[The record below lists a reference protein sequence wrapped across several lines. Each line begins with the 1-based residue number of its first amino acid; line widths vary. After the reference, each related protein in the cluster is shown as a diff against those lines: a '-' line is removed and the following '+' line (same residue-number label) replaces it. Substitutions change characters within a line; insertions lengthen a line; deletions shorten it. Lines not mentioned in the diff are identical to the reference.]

1 MGRWTLYLLVGVVL
15 AVLTASCY
23 AQKVNHCLAARAN
36 TCSAC
41 IQSGKGCAYC
51 PDEIFDGPRCDLL
64 ENIIDHG
71 CNSAMTAE
79 SSMSIERNQRIDVLM
94 KRPQVAPQ
102 EMSMTLLPGEEREIE
117 MEVFE
122 PAKGPLDLYILM
134 DFSNSMEDDLDN
146 LKRMGAELA
155 ELVGKLSDDYTIGF
169 GKFVDKV
176 VEPQTDMRPSKL
188 AQPWPNSDPPF
199 SFRNVITLTS
209 DLPSFTQK
217 LQKERISGNL
227 DAPEGGFDAIL
238 QAAVCGEKIGWRD
251 HATHLLVFSTES
263 AFHYEADGA
272 NVLAGIMPRN
282 DEQCHLDPQGK
293 YTEDTRQ
300 DYPSVPTLVRLLGK
314 HNIIPIFAV
323 TNHSFT
329 YYQKLHEYFP
339 IAELGLLQEDSANI
353 LSILEKAFENIRSK
367 ISIRAEDRPKA
378 IEAQV
383 LSYSGSVAQAG
394 TFKVKPG
401 EIGKFKVRVKANEM
415 VGEAHV
421 CKLEQGDKQGKMR
434 VKPTTFSTALNI
446 NAEVLCKICDCE
458 KTPFP
463 NAVRCT
469 GHGDLVCGK
478 CQCYDGWLGPFC
490 NCSASAS
497 TDAGTSCRGPGVEEP
512 CSGRG
517 DCLCGTCVCYNTD
530 QYEGPLCQFDKSQC
544 QRYGGFLCNDRGRC
558 FMGQC
563 ACAEGWEG
571 PACECPM
578 SNQTCLDTKGGVCN
592 GRGVCK
598 CGRCKCQDSG
608 LPMTPTCEANFQAQ
622 LGMCE
627 DKRSCVQCQAWK
639 TGEKK
644 GGDKCDQCQFKVTMV
659 DELKENKE
667 VIEACSFRDEDD
679 DCTYHYTVDYPE
691 DQTGKELEVQVL
703 KKKDCPPAGFL
714 WLIPLIMFLMLLL
727 GLLSLCCWKYCA
739 CCKSCL
745 ALLPCCGR
753 GRTVGFKE
761 DQYTLRQSLL
771 TSDHLDTPLV
781 RTGPPKSTDVV
792 RWKITDN
799 VHRSPNHPLAQVQ
812 ANPKETIQFPL
823 SLRLNRLFTD
833 SLSQPDA
840 RDTEMLRR
848 EVDDN
853 LNEVYKQV
861 PGAQRVQNTTF
872 RLQRNAG
879 KRNEHT
885 IVDTVLSAP
894 RSSYPNIVKLT
905 EKNVQSGNFQD
916 LKVVPGYYTVATD
929 REAAGAVEFQEG
941 VEAVD
946 VRVPLFIKEED
957 EDKKQLLVEAVDVPL
972 GIAEI
977 GKRFVNITVIKEHAK
992 CVMSFLQPAYTYSRQ
1007 DRVANVPISREIIED
1022 GHAQVSYRTR
1032 DLTAKDKKDYVT
1044 VDGDLSYGPGET
1056 QQTVPVRLLELGEG
1070 DGLLK
1075 DTQVKQFVMDLSN
1088 PRQGAKLGRYPRTT
1102 VTITDQPEPSVV
1114 MFMKSTQNFSTSDP
1128 TYSIPVVRTRNKE
1141 APATVHWRTRNAKR
1155 FELSGPL
1162 KFGPGETEKN
1172 IVIDPR
1178 SHPGPIKPET
1188 FQLELFDPSTKAVV
1202 GERKT
1207 TMVTVTDGGVPENV
1221 QIQQSMG
1228 FINQTAT
1235 SPGGRLYP
1243 PTNVKAKATGPRSIR
1258 LNWDPLGR
1266 PLGYKV
1272 KYWIYGDPEADAQ
1285 VMDVKTTHAELANLY
1300 PYCDYEMKVCGY
1312 NGLGDGSYSDMV
1324 PCQTLEDVPSEPGR
1338 LAFNVIS
1345 PTVTQVSWAEPAET
1359 NGVITAYE
1367 VLYTPINDDTKP
1379 MGAAK
1384 KVKIDNPKKRMLLI
1398 ENLQLAQTY
1407 CYKVRAKNSVG
1418 WGPFK
1423 EATIN
1428 LASQPTRPMSI
1439 PIIPD
1444 IPIVDAEAGD
1454 EYDGYLMYS
1463 SEVMRS
1469 PTGSKRPSVSDEE
1482 PTNGRLE
1489 QNFLF
1494 PGGNNSMSR
1503 SAKMSSSS
1511 YSQVSPM
1518 STLSSSHRG
1527 GAGGSMTTEST
1538 TTYLSGQ
1545 GGNSL
1550 SRTQVIGGGTRTE
1563 NVVMRKRSEN
1573 RGYYEYDDNIRDS
1586 IVIGDLPSGLSGYTD
1601 GQSTY
1606 GFSPAQSQYAYSM
1619 SQAFRARTQSE
1630 DVNDALLNLDRVLQ
1644 ESPLAPG
1651 VPDTPT
1657 RLIFSALGPTAL
1669 KISWQ
1674 EPHCDRDVLG
1684 YCVLY
1689 QLLNG
1694 GDVKRI
1700 NMSSPADN
1708 SVVVQDLLPNHS
1720 YLFKV
1725 KAQSQEGWGQEREGV
1740 ITIES
1745 AVDPNS
1751 PLSPM
1756 PGSPF
1761 TLSTPSAPGPL
1772 VFTALSP
1779 EALQLSWE
1787 KPRKPNG
1794 DILGYVVTCE
1804 HLHGGG
1810 DVRSF
1815 QVSGDSAETSL
1826 MVPDLIENMPYKF
1839 KVQARTTEGFG
1850 PEREGIIT
1858 IESQDGGDMSQ
1869 LGGLG
1874 GMSQLGGLG
1883 GMSQLGGL
1891 GGMSQLGGL
1900 GGMSQLG
1907 GLGGMSQLGGLGG
1920 MSQLGGLG
1928 GMSQLGGLGGM
1939 SQLGGLGGMSQY
1951 SSQSSTKRDVY
1962 QLPTEGSTHTNV
1974 THTMINDPSTHTNVT
1989 HTMINDPYHSGDGMI
2004 MMGHTETSGMVTR
2017 HVTKEVVQRSMQV
2030 AGTSSV
2036 TKKVERSVY
2045 KS

>member
-1 MGRWTLYLLVGVVL
+1 
-15 AVLTASCY
+15 
-23 AQKVNHCLAARAN
+23 
-36 TCSAC
+36 
-41 IQSGKGCAYC
+41 IQ
-51 PDEIFDGPRCDLL
+51 IFDGPRCDLL
-64 ENIIDHG
+64 GNIIDHG
-71 CNSAMTAE
+71 CNGAVTAE
-79 SSMSIERNQRIDVLM
+79 GSMSMERVSSVIITNQKIDMLM
-94 KRPQVAPQ
+94 KRSQVAPQ
-102 EMSMTLLPGEEREIE
+102 DMSMTLLPGEEREIE

-134 DFSNSMEDDLDN
+134 DFSNSMKDDLDN

-155 ELVGKLSDDYTIGF
+155 DLVGKLSDDYTIGF

-176 VEPQTDMRPSKL
+176 VEPQTDMRPIKL

-199 SFRNVITLTS
+199 SFRNVITLTP
-209 DLPSFTQK
+209 DLQSFTQK

-238 QAAVCGEKIGWRD
+238 QATVCGEKIGWRD

-263 AFHYEADGA
+263 AFHYESDGA

-282 DEQCHLDPQGK
+282 DEQCHLDPDGK

-329 YYQKLHEYFP
+329 YYEKLHEYFP

-353 LSILEKAFENIRSK
+353 LNILEKAFENIRSK

-401 EIGKFKVRVKANEM
+401 QIVRNTNIEM
-415 VGEAHV
+415 VGEQHV
-421 CKLEQGDKQGKMR
+421 CSLEQGDKKGKMR

-446 NAEVLCKICDCE
+446 NAEVLCKTCDCE
-458 KTPFP
+458 KNPFR

-478 CQCYDGWLGPFC
+478 CKCNDGWLGPFC

-497 TDAGTSCRGPGVEEP
+497 TDPGTSCRGPGVEEP

-517 DCLCGTCVCYNTD
+517 DCLCGACVCYNTD
-530 QYEGPLCQFDKSQC
+530 QYEGSLCQFDKSQC

-598 CGRCKCQDSG
+598 CGRCECQDSG
-608 LPMTPTCEANFQAQ
+608 LAMTPTCEANFQAQ

-644 GGDKCDQCQFKVTMV
+644 DSDQCDQCQFKVVMV
-659 DELKENKE
+659 EELKENKE

-691 DQTGKELEVQVL
+691 DQTVKDLEVQVL

-753 GRTVGFKE
+753 GRMVGFKE
-761 DQYTLRQSLL
+761 NQYMLRQSML

-799 VHRSPNHPLAQVQ
+799 VHRSPNHPL
-812 ANPKETIQFPL
+812 FPL

-833 SLSQPDA
+833 SLSRSDA
-840 RDTEMLRR
+840 RDTELLRR

-861 PGAQRVQNTTF
+861 PGTQRVQNTTF

-879 KRNEHT
+879 KRADHA

-929 REAAGAVEFQEG
+929 RGLCVCFQEG
-941 VEAVD
+941 VETVD
-946 VRVPLFIKEED
+946 VHVPLFVKEED
-957 EDKKQLLVEAVDVPL
+957 DDKKQLQVEAVDVPL

-977 GKRFVNITVIKEHAK
+977 GKRFVSITIIKEHAK
-992 CVMSFLQPAYTYSRQ
+992 SVMSFLQPSYTYSRQ
-1007 DRVANVPISREIIED
+1007 DKVANIPITREIIED

-1044 VDGDLSYGPGET
+1044 VDGELSYGPGET
-1056 QQTVPVRLLELGEG
+1056 QQTVPVRLLEMGEG

-1088 PRQGAKLGRYPRTT
+1088 PRQGAKLG
-1102 VTITDQPEPSVV
+1102 QNAQME
-1114 MFMKSTQNFSTSDP
+1114 KS
-1128 TYSIPVVRTRNKE
+1128 
-1141 APATVHWRTRNAKR
+1141 A
-1155 FELSGPL
+1155 
-1162 KFGPGETEKN
+1162 
-1172 IVIDPR
+1172 
-1178 SHPGPIKPET
+1178 
-1188 FQLELFDPSTKAVV
+1188 
-1202 GERKT
+1202 
-1207 TMVTVTDGGVPENV
+1207 
-1221 QIQQSMG
+1221 G

-1235 SPGGRLYP
+1235 SPGGRLNS

-1258 LNWDPLGR
+1258 LNWDPLGKS
-1266 PLGYKV
+1266 LGYKV
-1272 KYWIYGDPEADAQ
+1272 KYWIYGDPEADAPPA
-1285 VMDVKTTHAELANLY
+1285 MNVKTNHADLTNLY
-1300 PYCDYEMKVCGY
+1300 PYCDYETKVCGY
-1312 NGLGDGSYSDMV
+1312 NALGDGNYSDMV
-1324 PCQTLEDVPSEPGR
+1324 PCKTLEDVPSEPGR

-1398 ENLQLAQTY
+1398 ENLQSAQTY
-1407 CYKVRAKNSVG
+1407 CYQVRAKNSVG

-1469 PTGSKRPSVSDEE
+1469 PTDSKRPSVSDEGGY
-1482 PTNGRLE
+1482 PQTTPPFLTSLCRLA
-1489 QNFLF
+1489 
-1494 PGGNNSMSR
+1494 SV
-1503 SAKMSSSS
+1503 
-1511 YSQVSPM
+1511 VSWE
-1518 STLSSSHRG
+1518 L
-1527 GAGGSMTTEST
+1527 
-1538 TTYLSGQ
+1538 YCVL
-1545 GGNSL
+1545 N
-1550 SRTQVIGGGTRTE
+1550 
-1563 NVVMRKRSEN
+1563 
-1573 RGYYEYDDNIRDS
+1573 
-1586 IVIGDLPSGLSGYTD
+1586 
-1601 GQSTY
+1601 
-1606 GFSPAQSQYAYSM
+1606 
-1619 SQAFRARTQSE
+1619 AR
-1630 DVNDALLNLDRVLQ
+1630 
-1644 ESPLAPG
+1644 LAPG

-1657 RLIFSALGPTAL
+1657 RLVFSALGPTAL

-1725 KAQSQEGWGQEREGV
+1725 KAQSQEGWGPEREGV

-1756 PGSPF
+1756 PGSSF

-1810 DVRSF
+1810 DMRSF

-1826 MVPDLIENMPYKF
+1826 TVPDLSENMPYKF
-1839 KVQARTTEGFG
+1839 KVQARTTQGFG

-1858 IESQDGGDMSQ
+1858 IESQDDGKRTESYKS
-1869 LGGLG
+1869 LFYRRFYLV
-1874 GMSQLGGLG
+1874 LKLK
-1883 GMSQLGGL
+1883 LIRFR
-1891 GGMSQLGGL
+1891 
-1900 GGMSQLG
+1900 
-1907 GLGGMSQLGGLGG
+1907 
-1920 MSQLGGLG
+1920 
-1928 GMSQLGGLGGM
+1928 
-1939 SQLGGLGGMSQY
+1939 Y
-1951 SSQSSTKRDVY
+1951 SVSYLEASFLCVCIFGITTQ
-1962 QLPTEGSTHTNV
+1962 
-1974 THTMINDPSTHTNVT
+1974 
-1989 HTMINDPYHSGDGMI
+1989 
-2004 MMGHTETSGMVTR
+2004 HTETSGMVTR

-2036 TKKVERSVY
+2036 TKKVERSFY
-2045 KS
+2045 ET